1 MLALSV
7 PSDPEGLD
15 AAQERIESWLLA
27 HGCDAKL
34 RYRVR
39 LVVDELVANLGM
51 HGRFAGPAAPAR
63 VELRLAGQGVAL
75 AFEDAAAPF
84 DPRQAA
90 EPPRPSLEGEA
101 LGGLGLALVRR
112 MAEITD
118 YRRLPDGWNRM
129 EMTIRAG

>member
-7 PSDPEGLD
+7 PSDAEGLD
-15 AAQERIESWLLA
+15 AAQERIESWLLTA
-27 HGCDAKL
+27 GCDARL

-51 HGRFAGPAAPAR
+51 HARFEGAAPPAR

-84 DPRQAA
+84 DPRDAA
-90 EPPRPSLEGEA
+90 APPRPSLDGEA
-101 LGGLGLALVRR
+101 VGGLGLALVRT

-118 YRRLPDGWNRM
+118 YHRLPDGWNRT
-129 EMTIRAG
+129 EMQIRSG

>member
-51 HGRFAGPAAPAR
+51 HARFEGRAAPAR
-63 VELRLAGQGVAL
+63 VALRLAGQGVAL

-84 DPRQAA
+84 DPRDAA
-90 EPPRPSLEGEA
+90 APPRPGLDGEA
-101 LGGLGLALVRR
+101 LGGLGLALVRK
-112 MAEITD
+112 MAEITG
-118 YRRLPDGWNRM
+118 YRRLPDGWNRL